1 MNEEQTNDQAANTVR
16 LDAMSARGLAHPL
29 RIKIL
34 GFLRTEGSATA
45 TMVAQQLGLNS
56 GATSYHLRQLATYGF
71 VVDDPDRGV
80 GRERWWRAAHATTR
94 WDNEDLGTEGIGE
107 AMLRALSPI
116 YAERIQSAANQ
127 YGTLPGQWQRAST
140 MSDLTLRLTAQEA
153 EQLSE
158 EMLELLSRY
167 RRQDP
172 EKLEAVPPDS
182 IPVSV
187 QYQVIPHGNALTVA
201 DEDEE
206 QTADGGAGE
215 TGDSPDGGRDQ

>member
-80 GRERWWRAAHATTR
+80 GRERWWRAAHAATQ
-94 WDNEDLGTEGIGE
+94 WDEVEVGDGGTAEV
-107 AMLRALSPI
+107 MMRAIAPSYI
-116 YAERIQSAANQ
+116 ERIQRAIDS
-127 YGTLPGQWQRAST
+127 YGTLPGQWRKAST
-140 MSDLTLRLTAQEA
+140 MSDVVLRLTAEES
-153 EQLSE
+153 EQLIK
-158 EMLELLSRY
+158 EMFEVLSRY
-167 RRQDP
+167 RRHDP
-172 EKLEAVPPDS
+172 DDTEQAPAGA

-187 QYQVIPHGNALTVA
+187 QIQSIPHAHALPDA
-201 DEDEE
+201 EPAEG
-206 QTADGGAGE
+206 AGGAGE
-215 TGDSPDGGRDQ
+215 GPDR